1 MVNFY
6 TRLNQEQDNIY
17 VSENKKVIKIMNR
30 NSSEDT
36 STFYLPLILWIE
48 EVSKTNF
55 DESLDLSI
63 IYISSNVSVI
73 LSDINMLSILAIKR
87 GLDIQFD
94 WHDSDDSFE
103 ISSNYTYSIQKLEL
117 KLKIKSIA

>member
-17 VSENKKVIKIMNR
+17 ISENKKVIKIMNR

-36 STFYLPLILWIE
+36 STFYLPLIIWIE

-94 WHDSDDSFE
+94 WYDSDDSFE

-117 KLKIKSIA
+117 KLKIKLIA